1 MVQAGQDAP
10 LKPFTHIEEADMDMK
25 KLAPWNWLK
34 EEQVSSPAG
43 LDGTSEPQRHASAM
57 ARMYDRLDQMFDELF
72 HGAAGKHDN
81 PSGIRAETLLLKPKV
96 DIAATE
102 HAYTISVEAPGVQ
115 EKDIQLELLGSTL
128 TISGEK
134 RRSHQEGD
142 EAHFY
147 RVERSFGTFQ
157 RILSVPADADLE
169 GIEANFS
176 NGLLEVRLP
185 RILEEKQKGKRID
198 IATPA

>member
-1 MVQAGQDAP
+1 
-10 LKPFTHIEEADMDMK
+10 MDMK

-34 EEQVSSPAG
+34 EEQVSPPTG
-43 LDGTSEPQRHASAM
+43 IHGNSEPQRHASAV
-57 ARMYDRLDQMFDELF
+57 ARMYDRIDQMFDELF
-72 HGAAGKHDN
+72 HGSTHSASGKHHN
-81 PSGIRAETLLLKPKV
+81 PSDIPAETLLLKPKV

-102 HAYTISVEAPGVQ
+102 HAYTITVEAPGVQ

-134 RRSHQEGD
+134 RRSHREGD

-157 RILSVPADADLE
+157 RILSVPTDADLE
-169 GIEANFS
+169 GIEANFA

-185 RILEEKQKGKRID
+185 RILEEKQKGRRID